1 MKSQCILMTG
11 GSGQLGET
19 LKRQWPGPLGEN
31 TRLYCPDR
39 KTLDITRPDSIDACL
54 QTQEFTAIINAAAYT
69 AVDKAEQ
76 EPEQASAVNARG
88 PAHLARLAKQY
99 QLPLLHISTDFVFDG
114 NKKSPYQPGDP
125 TAPLGVYGRS
135 KLEGEQAVLDTLGDD
150 AVVIRTSWLY
160 SAFGHNFVKTMLR
173 LMGERDSLRVVNDQ
187 IGSPT
192 STHSLAQVILAI
204 LGEGKISGIYHWCDG
219 GEISWFDFA
228 VAIQAEAL
236 ARQLI
241 DRKIPIAPISS
252 AEYPTPARRPAYSVL
267 DVTATRK
274 VVDCP
279 EQNWLLRLREVMG
292 QIRERQK

>member
-1 MKSQCILMTG
+1 MKTQCVLMTG

-19 LKRQWPGPLGEN
+19 LKRHWPGPLGEN
-31 TRLYCPDR
+31 ARLFCPDR
-39 KTLDITRPDSIDACL
+39 ETLDITRPDSIDAYL
-54 QTQEFTAIINAAAYT
+54 QTQKFTAIINAAAYT

-76 EPEQASAVNARG
+76 EPEQASEVNARG
-88 PAHLARLAKQY
+88 PANLARLAKHY

-114 NKKSPYQPGDP
+114 SKKSPWQPADP
-125 TAPLGVYGRS
+125 TAPLGVYGRT
-135 KLEGEQAVLDTLGDD
+135 KLEGEQAVLDTLGED

-173 LMGERDSLRVVNDQ
+173 LMDERDSLRVVNDQ

-192 STHSLAQVILAI
+192 STNSLVQVILAI
-204 LGEGKISGIYHWCDG
+204 LGKGEIAGIYHWCDG

-228 VAIQAEAL
+228 VAIQTEAL
-236 ARQLI
+236 AQQLI
-241 DRKIPIAPISS
+241 DRKIPIAPIST

-267 DVTATRK
+267 DVTATQSI
-274 VVDCP
+274 VDCP
-279 EQNWLLRLREVMG
+279 EQNWLLQLREVIG